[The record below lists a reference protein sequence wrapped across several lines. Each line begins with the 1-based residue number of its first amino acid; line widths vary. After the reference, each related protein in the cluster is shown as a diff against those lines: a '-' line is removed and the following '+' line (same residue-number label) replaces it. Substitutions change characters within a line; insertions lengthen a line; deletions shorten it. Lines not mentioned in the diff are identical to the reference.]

1 MINILLSKMQPV
13 CPSMP
18 WTCWRQAGW
27 IIHLRYATAHDPG
40 MFGLTQRPRPPASA
54 WGLLFVCNLK
64 DCPNILERS
73 YALWHSGLFAFAA
86 LRLMIQ
92 KCLVLHKTPASFV
105 GLGLFICPQV
115 KA

>member
-1 MINILLSKMQPV
+1 MILHLLEGV
-13 CPSMP
+13 
-18 WTCWRQAGW
+18 W
-27 IIHLRYATAHDPG
+27 IIRLRYATAHDPG

-92 KCLVLHKTPASFV
+92 ECLVLPKDPGLLRRPGGFLFV
-105 GLGLFICPQV
+105 RR
-115 KA
+115 